1 MKLSGRY
8 LLASDYFTPKVQRV
22 GATMI
27 IRMGLI
33 GLAALLDESL
43 LKTMFIIIA
52 LIIESLVFTFC
63 NSTDPGYFNGC
74 KRRPC
79 DLSLVPLSQRKAD
92 MKEGA
97 SVCDRLRPA
106 PQNVRSYCSICYTEP
121 PLRAQH
127 CSVCDRCVCQ
137 FDHHYFFFG
146 KPKIHQKLNAYVV
159 SELNNNTIYCYR
171 DFWIT
176 SSASRMRRRKE

>member
-146 KPKIHQKLNAYVV
+146 KPKNYTR
-159 SELNNNTIYCYR
+159 N
-171 DFWIT
+171 
-176 SSASRMRRRKE
+176 